1 MMKNEKEELKN
12 KAFKIKIRYEGCIEQ
27 KAKLD
32 SELEEAL
39 EGLDINLAKSLDKEL
54 LGLLL
59 KHEKGRIGDKL
70 Q

>member
-1 MMKNEKEELKN
+1 
-12 KAFKIKIRYEGCIEQ
+12 
-27 KAKLD
+27 LD